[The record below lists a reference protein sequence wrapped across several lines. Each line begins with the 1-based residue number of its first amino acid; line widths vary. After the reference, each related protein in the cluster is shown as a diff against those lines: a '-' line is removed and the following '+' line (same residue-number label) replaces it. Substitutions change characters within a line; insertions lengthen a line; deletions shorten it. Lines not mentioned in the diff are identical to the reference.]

1 MLSPLMLSTLHQR
14 RVPTPLNRQCYFG
27 ATWKAPAPSTM
38 GASAQ
43 WSPGQRGAGKC
54 MEPRLTKSS
63 SVSWSPGLKRVTD
76 LDRQVHTPLAKSS
89 SVPWS
94 PGLKQ
99 VTDLD
104 RPCLSSGLASHSG
117 GLPVPKAAAPS
128 KAVTRQREA
137 QLGIIFGLM
146 DKNGEGALSV
156 CACPGARAR
165 ARSARHTRPDRCTC
179 ELAQCLCSA
188 QKSSMP
194 SERATDSKMRSV

>member
-1 MLSPLMLSTLHQR
+1 MQIVTLPKRGGTTLMLSTLHQR
-14 RVPTPLNRQCYFG
+14 RVPDTNRQCYFG

-43 WSPGQRGAGKC
+43 WSPGQHGAGKC

-104 RPCLSSGLASHSG
+104 RAYTEEEGTVAMARCEGL
-117 GLPVPKAAAPS
+117 
-128 KAVTRQREA
+128 R
-137 QLGIIFGLM
+137 
-146 DKNGEGALSV
+146 
-156 CACPGARAR
+156 
-165 ARSARHTRPDRCTC
+165 
-179 ELAQCLCSA
+179 
-188 QKSSMP
+188 
-194 SERATDSKMRSV
+194 